1 MMARSLYAIALIF
14 ALSGCATNAIR
25 IDRAETMTAAGRE
38 ATNATRTLMRNV
50 QSENRESLIDLV
62 ASDPNCS
69 LPKPII
75 AQGTTDPNITLCR
88 PGDTPK
94 GSDFEVVRL
103 TRRDFGPSL
112 AVIDGLVSYFDAVDA
127 VVTRDPIDI
136 AGTVSEAVATLEGIS
151 SDIATIVGKDGA
163 KLAALT
169 EAQSAAVGGTLE
181 LLGEIISEAN
191 QVSDLRKIELKM
203 DQNAFATN
211 IQQLESA
218 NVKWLNGLDVQ
229 IDNRK
234 TLVALRLPRI
244 SAQQYEERRR
254 YADQLLTLIERHE
267 QIPQLQAA
275 LAKTLLALKE
285 AQTSYRALL
294 FGDKRQLTLSEKR
307 KAAAITRSRLRGV
320 LNNLANIIRA
330 F

>member
-1 MMARSLYAIALIF
+1 MARSICSIALIL

-25 IDRAETMTAAGRE
+25 IDRAETMTSAGRE

-50 QSENRESLIDLV
+50 QSENRESLVDLV

-75 AQGTTDPNITLCR
+75 AQGATSPSITLCR
-88 PGDTPK
+88 PGDTPT
-94 GSDFEVVRL
+94 GSDFEVARL

-136 AGTVSEAVATLEGIS
+136 AGTVSEALATLEGIA
-151 SDIATIVGKDGA
+151 SDIATVAGKSDA
-163 KLAALT
+163 KLPALT
-169 EAQSAAVGGTLE
+169 EAQSAAVDGTLA

-203 DQNAFATN
+203 DQKAFATS
-211 IQQLESA
+211 IDQLESA

-234 TLVALRLPRI
+234 TLVARRLPRI
-244 SAQQYEERRR
+244 SAQQYDERRR
-254 YADQLLTLIERHE
+254 YADQLLTLIERQE
-267 QIPQLQAA
+267 QLPQLQAS
-275 LAKTLLALKE
+275 LAQTVRALKE
-285 AQTSYRALL
+285 THTSYRELL
-294 FGDKRQLTLSEKR
+294 FGDKRQLTLAEKR

-320 LNNLANIIRA
+320 LSNLANIIRA

>member
-1 MMARSLYAIALIF
+1 MARYVYSIAFIL

-25 IDRAETMTAAGRE
+25 IDRAETMTSAGRE
-38 ATNATRTLMRNV
+38 ATNATRALMRNV

-75 AQGTTDPNITLCR
+75 AQGATSPNITLCR
-88 PGDTPK
+88 PGDTRT
-94 GSDFEVVRL
+94 GSDFEVARL

-136 AGTVSEAVATLEGIS
+136 AGTVSDAVATLEGIA
-151 SDIATIVGKDGA
+151 SDIATVAGKSDA
-163 KLAALT
+163 KLPALT
-169 EAQSAAVGGTLE
+169 EAQSAAIGGTLE
-181 LLGEIISEAN
+181 LLGEIISEAE
-191 QVSDLRKIELKM
+191 QVSDLRKIELKR
-203 DQNAFATN
+203 DQKAFATS
-211 IQQLESA
+211 IDQLESA
-218 NVKWLNGLDVQ
+218 NMKWVNGLEGQ

-234 TLVALRLPRI
+234 TLVARRLPRI
-244 SAQQYEERRR
+244 SAKQYDERRR
-254 YADQLLTLIERHE
+254 YADQLLTLIERQE
-267 QIPQLQAA
+267 QLPQLQAS
-275 LAKTLLALKE
+275 LAQTVRALKE
-285 AQTSYRALL
+285 THASYRELL
-294 FGDKRQLTLSEKR
+294 FGDKRQLTLAEKR

-320 LNNLANIIRA
+320 LSNLANIIRA

>member
-1 MMARSLYAIALIF
+1 MARSLYSIILVLV
-14 ALSGCATNAIR
+14 LSGCATNAIR
-25 IDRAETMTAAGRE
+25 IDRAATMTSAGRE

-75 AQGTTDPNITLCR
+75 AQGAIRPNITLCR
-88 PGDTPK
+88 PGDTAT

-112 AVIDGLVSYFDAVDA
+112 AVIDGLVAYFDAVDA
-127 VVTRDPIDI
+127 VVTRDPVDL
-136 AGTVSEAVATLEGIS
+136 AGTVSEAVATLEGIA
-151 SDIATIVGKDGA
+151 SDIATVAGQSDA
-163 KLAALT
+163 NLPALT
-169 EAQSAAVGGTLE
+169 QAQSAAVSGTLD
-181 LLGEIISEAN
+181 LLSEIISEAN
-191 QVSDLRKIELKM
+191 QVSDLRKIELEM
-203 DQNAFATN
+203 DQNAFETSIN
-211 IQQLESA
+211 QLGSA

-229 IDNRK
+229 IDNRRA
-234 TLVALRLPRI
+234 LVARRLPRI
-244 SAQQYEERRR
+244 SATQYDERKR
-254 YADQLLTLIERHE
+254 YADQLLTLIERQE
-267 QIPQLQAA
+267 QLPQLQAA

-285 AQTSYRALL
+285 THASYRALL
-294 FGDKRQLTLSEKR
+294 FGDKQQLTLTEKR

-320 LNNLANIIRA
+320 LSNLANIIRA